1 MSKRYPSDTG
11 EGINLLPRSD
21 ETTSR
26 EEEEE
31 KLGFWMGNTVTV
43 R

>member
-26 EEEEE
+26 EEE